1 MAKDIS
7 EIVDL
12 KGETMNKIFI
22 IGNATNAPETRAT
35 NNGTTVTTF
44 TVAASRR
51 FRNTNGDKET
61 DFYRVSA
68 WRQLGEV
75 CGKYITKGSKVAVV
89 GELQPR
95 QYQGKDGQT
104 RFSLELSADEVEFMS
119 EKKPDQKPV
128 NEWQDISTSDL
139 PWEK

>member
-1 MAKDIS
+1 MNQINLIGYLTA
-7 EIVDL
+7 DL
-12 KGETMNKIFI
+12 T
-22 IGNATNAPETRAT
+22 TRAT
-35 NNGTTVTTF
+35 NSGKTVTTF
-44 TVAASRR
+44 TVAVNRR
-51 FRNTNGDKET
+51 FKNANGDKET
-61 DFYRVSA
+61 DFFRVSA

-75 CGKYITKGSKVAVV
+75 CGKYITKGSKVAVA

-119 EKKPDQKPV
+119 EKKQDQKPV

>member
-1 MAKDIS
+1 
-7 EIVDL
+7 
-12 KGETMNKIFI
+12 MNKIFI

-35 NNGTTVTTF
+35 NNGDTVTTF

-51 FRNTNGDKET
+51 FRNANGDKET

-119 EKKPDQKPV
+119 EKKQEQKPV